1 VAPLNAART
10 AQARHPYQN
19 WTKGIL
25 GEFLVRAR
33 IAANRVGLVRMN
45 KGLLLKQIVA
55 VLHESVENL
64 QRAARASHMEATHE
78 SSRAESK
85 YDTRGLEASYL
96 AGGQARQAKEILD
109 SIKLYES
116 LETRD
121 FGPADLI
128 DLTAVVKLE
137 TNGSPFLYFIG
148 PKSGGVE
155 VNYDGEEITVIT
167 PQSPLGQNLVGKK
180 SGQSWTTKVGGS
192 TVKYRIVKVW

>member
-1 VAPLNAART
+1 
-10 AQARHPYQN
+10 
-19 WTKGIL
+19 
-25 GEFLVRAR
+25 
-33 IAANRVGLVRMN
+33 MN
-45 KGLLLKQIVA
+45 KTSLLTQIVA
-55 VLHESVENL
+55 ALGQSLETLE
-64 QRAARASHMEATHE
+64 RAARASHAEATHE

-96 AGGQARQAKEILD
+96 AGGQARQAREIQD
-109 SIKLYES
+109 SMKAYGTLA
-116 LETRD
+116 TRD

-137 TNGSPFLYFIG
+137 TDGTSAMFFIG

-155 VNYDGEEITVIT
+155 VNYKGDEITVIT

-180 SGQSWTTKVGGS
+180 TGQSWTAKVGSS